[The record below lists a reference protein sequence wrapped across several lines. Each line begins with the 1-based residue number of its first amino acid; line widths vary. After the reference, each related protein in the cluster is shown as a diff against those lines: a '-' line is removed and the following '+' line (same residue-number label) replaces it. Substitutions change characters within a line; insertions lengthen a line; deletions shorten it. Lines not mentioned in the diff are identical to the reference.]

1 MLDLFTCNS
10 FQDVPHPAPH
20 PVPQKGALHVGS
32 GSSRRVSLLLGLLL
46 LQSGL
51 VAAPAR
57 AVPIISELFY
67 DAVGTDNGQ
76 SFVEL
81 AGVPGSS
88 LDGMTLEGINGS
100 GGTVT
105 VVIDLWGEIPED
117 GLFVLGDHD
126 ADGLS
131 LVSEADQLA
140 NFDFQNGPD
149 SVVLRHGDEILDAVG
164 YGDFD
169 PGEVFAGEGL
179 PAPDGP
185 AGSSLARLFADVDTG
200 DNFADFAILD
210 TPTPGFAE
218 YEALPEPGSGL
229 LLAVSLGAL
238 WVMGRRREVSPE

>member
-1 MLDLFTCNS
+1 
-10 FQDVPHPAPH
+10 
-20 PVPQKGALHVGS
+20 
-32 GSSRRVSLLLGLLL
+32 L

-149 SVVLRHGDEILDAVG
+149 SVVLRDASGALDAVG
-164 YGDFD
+164 YGAFGV
-169 PGEVFAGEGL
+169 GEVFAGEGAS
-179 PAPDGP
+179 APDAP
-185 AGSSLARLFADVDTG
+185 AGSSLARAFADLDTD
-200 DNFADFAILD
+200 DNAADFAVLA
-210 TPTPGFAE
+210 TPTPGSAPVSV
-218 YEALPEPGSGL
+218 PEPAGGL
-229 LLAVSLGAL
+229 LVLAGLAGLAAAPGAL
-238 WVMGRRREVSPE
+238 RRAP